1 MKRQAHVYYSGRV
14 VGVGFRMTA
23 DETAHSVGVVG
34 WIKNLRDG
42 RVEMVAQGDEQAVEQ
57 FLQAIRTGP
66 MANFI
71 KDVEIVWGPPAELF
85 KDFEIRY

>member
-14 VGVGFRMTA
+14 QGVGFRITA
-23 DETAHSVGVVG
+23 DETARGVGVVG

-42 RVEMVAQGDEQAVEQ
+42 RVEMVAQGDEQALEQ

-71 KDVEIVWGPPAELF
+71 KDVEIVWGPPTELF